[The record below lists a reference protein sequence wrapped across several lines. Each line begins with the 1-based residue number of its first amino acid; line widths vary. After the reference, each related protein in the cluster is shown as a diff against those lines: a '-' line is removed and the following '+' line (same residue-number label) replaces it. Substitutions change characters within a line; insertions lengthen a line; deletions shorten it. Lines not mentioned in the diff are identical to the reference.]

1 MLLRWLAALAFVT
14 SLAAAPV
21 WTRFRGPNGV
31 GTSDSKGLP
40 AQFGKEKNL
49 LWRAALPP
57 GYSSPVLGE
66 KCVFLTVYEDT
77 KLSTVC
83 VNRSDGQVAWKAL
96 AGERAGKKLSVNT
109 PVSPTPVTDGK
120 NVYVFIEHAGLI
132 SYSDEGKERWRLDL
146 GKFNN
151 PYGMGGSP
159 ILSGDLLVLQADQDT
174 GSYLL
179 AVDARTGKQVWKT
192 ERPSA
197 QHGYSTPVVYQPK
210 GQPAQLIVSESF
222 DVAGYSLKTG
232 ERLWWVDGMAW
243 QAKSV
248 PVLAGDTLY
257 LHSWMAG
264 MNEIV
269 KIPENM
275 SWEQYLEKFD
285 TDKDGA
291 ISQAEAPDKEM
302 VKLWFLFD
310 LDRSGKIEQKD
321 YDVLQARN
329 TAKSGL
335 YAIRLGGS
343 GNLTNKAVL
352 WKAERSLPNI
362 PSPLLYQDVLYVL
375 KEGGILTS
383 YDPKTGQVLKQGR
396 VEGALDA
403 YFASPIAA
411 DGKLFTVAKNGKM
424 AVLKAAGQWEVIAV
438 NDLDEETWATPAIE
452 DGRLYVRTQSA
463 LYCFGEKSN

>member
-1 MLLRWLAALAFVT
+1 
-14 SLAAAPV
+14 
-21 WTRFRGPNGV
+21 
-31 GTSDSKGLP
+31 
-40 AQFGKEKNL
+40 
-49 LWRAALPP
+49 
-57 GYSSPVLGE
+57 
-66 KCVFLTVYEDT
+66 
-77 KLSTVC
+77 
-83 VNRSDGQVAWKAL
+83 
-96 AGERAGKKLSVNT
+96 
-109 PVSPTPVTDGK
+109 
-120 NVYVFIEHAGLI
+120 
-132 SYSDEGKERWRLDL
+132 
-146 GKFNN
+146 
-151 PYGMGGSP
+151 
-159 ILSGDLLVLQADQDT
+159 
-174 GSYLL
+174 
-179 AVDARTGKQVWKT
+179 
-192 ERPSA
+192 
-197 QHGYSTPVVYQPK
+197 
-210 GQPAQLIVSESF
+210 
-222 DVAGYSLKTG
+222 
-232 ERLWWVDGMAW
+232 MAW

-248 PVLAGDTLY
+248 PVLAGDMLY

-269 KIPENM
+269 KLPENM
-275 SWEQYLEKFD
+275 SWAQYLEKFD

-291 ISQAEAPDKEM
+291 VSQTEAPDKEM

-310 LDRSGKIEQKD
+310 LDRSGKIEQKE

-343 GNLTNKAVL
+343 GNVTNKAVQ

-383 YDPKTGQVLKQGR
+383 YDPRTGQVLKQGR

-403 YFASPIAA
+403 YFASPVAA

-424 AVLKAAGQWEVIAV
+424 AVLKAAGQWEILAV

-463 LYCFGEKSN
+463 LYCFGEKAN

>member
-1 MLLRWLAALAFVT
+1 MLLRWLAVAVCAS
-14 SLAAAPV
+14 SLTAAPE
-21 WTRFRGPNGV
+21 WTRFRGPNGT
-31 GTSDSKGLP
+31 GISESKGMP
-40 AQFGKEKNL
+40 VQFGKETNL

-57 GYSSPVLGE
+57 GYSSPVVGE
-66 KCVFLTVYEDT
+66 KCIFLTVYEDT

-83 VNRSDGQVAWKAL
+83 VNRADGQVAWKVL
-96 AGERAGKKLSVNT
+96 AGERQGKKLSVNT
-109 PVSPTPVTDGK
+109 PVSPTAVTDGK
-120 NVYVFIEHAGLI
+120 NVFVFIEHAGLI
-132 SYSDEGKERWRLDL
+132 SYGEDGKERWRADL

-159 ILSGDLLVLQADQDT
+159 ILAGDFVILQADQDT
-174 GSYLL
+174 DSYLL
-179 AVDARTGKQVWKT
+179 ALDAKTGKQVWKT
-192 ERPSA
+192 ARPSA
-197 QHGYSTPVVYQPK
+197 QHGYSTPVLYQPK

-222 DVAGYSLKTG
+222 QVAAYSVKTG
-232 ERLWWVDGMAW
+232 EKLWWVDGMAW

-248 PVLAGDTLY
+248 PVLAGDMLY
-257 LHSWMAG
+257 LHSWMAT

-269 KIPENM
+269 KLPENM
-275 SWEQYLEKFD
+275 TWEQYLEKFD
-285 TDKDGA
+285 IDKDGA

-310 LDRSGKIEQKD
+310 LDRSGKIEQKE
-321 YDVLQARN
+321 YEVLQARN

-335 YAIRLGGS
+335 YAIKLGGN
-343 GNLTNKAVL
+343 GNLTNKAIV

-403 YFASPIAA
+403 YFASPVAA
-411 DGKLFTVAKNGKM
+411 DGKIFTVAKNGKM
-424 AVLKAAGQWEVIAV
+424 AVLKAAGQWEVLAV
-438 NDLDEETWATPAIE
+438 NDLDEETWATPAID

-463 LYCFGEKSN
+463 LYCFGVK